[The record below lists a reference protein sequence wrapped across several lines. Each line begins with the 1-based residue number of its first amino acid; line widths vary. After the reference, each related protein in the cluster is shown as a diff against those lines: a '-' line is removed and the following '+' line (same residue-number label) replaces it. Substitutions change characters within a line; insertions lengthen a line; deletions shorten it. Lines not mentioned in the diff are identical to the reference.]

1 MYNYFGNSMDFL
13 TILKIILIGIVEGI
27 TEWLPISSTGHMI
40 VLEEALGLKAQLGES
55 FWSVFLVVIQF
66 GAILAVILTFFKVLW
81 PFGKSKTKEEKKEV
95 WRTWLLIIVACVPAG
110 VVGLL
115 LDDILD
121 KYLYNYIT
129 VSITLIVYG
138 IFFIVLEL
146 VFKKKNKE
154 FDKSEIK
161 DMTIK
166 TALIIGLAQMLALIP
181 GTSRSGI
188 TILAGMMIG
197 CSRTLSAKFS
207 FLVSIPVMLGASVFK
222 LGKYFIDG
230 NTMSGAQVGYL
241 LIGVAV
247 AFAVSLGCIK
257 FLQAFIRSHT
267 FLGFGVYRIALGV
280 LLIILFLATPLGHS
294 SINSETVN
302 AVVFPLMSS
311 SSPLLI

>member
-1 MYNYFGNSMDFL
+1 MDFV

-40 VLEEALGLKAQLGES
+40 VLEEALGLKAQLGDS
-55 FWSVFLVVIQF
+55 YWSVFLVVIQL
-66 GAILAVILTFFKVLW
+66 GAIFAVILAFFKILW
-81 PFGKSKTKEEKKEV
+81 PFGKSKTKEEKKEI
-95 WRTWLLIIVACVPAG
+95 WRTWLLILVACVPAA
-110 VVGLL
+110 VVGIL

-138 IFFIVLEL
+138 IIFIVLEL
-146 VFKKKNKE
+146 LFKRKNKE
-154 FDKSEIK
+154 FDKGELK

-188 TILAGMMIG
+188 TIIAGMMIG
-197 CSRTLSAKFS
+197 CSRGLSTKFS
-207 FLVSIPVMLGASVFK
+207 FLVSIPVMVGASALK

-230 NTMSGAQVGYL
+230 NTMNGSQVGYL
-241 LIGVAV
+241 LIGMAV
-247 AFAVSLGCIK
+247 AFLVSLGCIK
-257 FLQAFIRSHT
+257 FLQAFVRSHT
-267 FLGFGVYRIALGV
+267 FLGFGIYRVGLGV

-294 SINSETVN
+294 AVSSETVN

-311 SSPLLI
+311 YIPALV